1 MSIISILSSLNPTSD
16 DITSGNISLKQ
27 GASFRG
33 MQNQIV
39 SSVMPQLPLISKSSG
54 NNIFSVVEGF
64 ENPSKALEDEIKK
77 EEKDLANAKSRI
89 TKMTDKENSVIKKVV
104 GAIEEKNNTE
114 LLNAIN
120 SYKTINSDFESQQ
133 SKLSSYNTANYNTQS
148 GALYPK
154 IGKKVGNL
162 KGTIPQVESQQQ
174 EIKRLR
180 TAGHTLRGELE
191 DNTLQMNAQYLR
203 YFIWFVS
210 AVTLGLVAV
219 KKASN

>member
-133 SKLSSYNTANYNTQS
+133 SKFNYYDTKS
-148 GALYPK
+148 GALYPV
-154 IGKKVGNL
+154 IGNNVDNL